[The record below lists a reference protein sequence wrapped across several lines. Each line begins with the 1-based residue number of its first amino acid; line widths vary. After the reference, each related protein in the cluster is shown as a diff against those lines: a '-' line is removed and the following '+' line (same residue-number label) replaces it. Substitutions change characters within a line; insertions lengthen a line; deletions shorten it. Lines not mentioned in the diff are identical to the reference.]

1 MVSLLN
7 NKTASKLYKTTIEW
21 LTSLNC
27 VNYIPNHLI
36 EEYAVCK
43 ARWLEC
49 ELEEQ
54 RSGLLTEHPTTKQPI
69 KSYYVDIGITYL
81 KQADTAYNAILD
93 IVKLYTKNSF
103 TDSNK
108 DADTMEQLLRKGKQK
123 EYLKE
128 Q

>member
-1 MVSLLN
+1 M
-7 NKTASKLYKTTIEW
+7 
-21 LTSLNC
+21 
-27 VNYIPNHLI
+27 
-36 EEYAVCK
+36 
-43 ARWLEC
+43 
-49 ELEEQ
+49 
-54 RSGLLTEHPTTKQPI
+54 
-69 KSYYVDIGITYL
+69 DIGITYL